1 MARRRR
7 KTRTRRKV
15 RAYAAPRRRMPKR
28 RRRKAYSAAPKR
40 RVAARR
46 KSRRRNPKGFFQS
59 PAVELGAAA
68 LLGVGIGAAADAAA
82 KPEWMPA
89 QLQNGHVV
97 GAILAA
103 AGWNLAKGAW
113 RQRLIA
119 AGIGAVGG
127 SFVANTVTPALTGMF
142 DRADASPAFPRGKGN
157 VRYLTGYSAPG
168 MSSQRQAL
176 AANGIPV

>member
-7 KTRTRRKV
+7 KTRARRKV
-15 RAYAAPRRRMPKR
+15 RAYTPRRRRMPKR

-46 KSRRRNPKGFFQS
+46 RRRNPRGFLQS
-59 PAVELGAAA
+59 PAVELGAFA
-68 LLGVGIGAAADAAA
+68 LLGVGVGAAADAAA
-82 KPEWMPA
+82 RPAWMPA
-89 QLQNGHVV
+89 QIQNGHVV
-97 GAILAA
+97 GAVLAA
-103 AGWNLAKGAW
+103 AGWNLAKGRW

-119 AGIGAVGG
+119 AGIGSAGG
-127 SFVANTVTPALTGMF
+127 SFVAHTLTPALTGVF
-142 DRADASPAFPRGKGN
+142 DRADASTAFPRGKGN
-157 VRYLTGYSAPG
+157 VRYITGYSARG